1 MAYVHNDHIHFPL
14 GIWTVVVHTI
24 LLRQSI
30 HKEGFSRSRR
40 SEDKLVPVADPV
52 GLHGQ
57 IGKVNFNRYAP
68 SIRKAQLKA
77 AFLIA
82 ASPRL
87 KEKASRCIRA
97 GQKPV
102 VFLKVS
108 SIARKQRPEKLQ
120 LVVGIF
126 RGDDA
131 LFEKGRFDIISRP
144 LYLVLIRGY
153 GNVEM
158 GIDQELVVSGNILQ
172 QAVNVLNAKVVG
184 GIRESQMP
192 FPFEFKL

>member
-1 MAYVHNDHIHFPL
+1 MAYVHNDHIHFPF
-14 GIWTVVVHTI
+14 GIWSVVMHTI
-24 LLRQSI
+24 LLGQCI
-30 HKEGFSRSRR
+30 HKEGLSRSRR
-40 SEDKLVPVADPV
+40 PKDKLIPVADPV

-57 IGKVNFNRYAP
+57 ISKVNFNWYA
-68 SIRKAQLKA
+68 SSVGKAQLKA

-82 ASPRL
+82 ASPLL
-87 KEKASRCIRA
+87 KEKASRRIRA

-131 LFEKGRFDIISRP
+131 LFEKGRFNVISHP
-144 LYLVLIRGY
+144 LYLILICGY

-172 QAVNVLNAKVVG
+172 QPVNILDT
-184 GIRESQMP
+184 
-192 FPFEFKL
+192 

>member
-1 MAYVHNDHIHFPL
+1 MAYVHNDHIHFPF
-14 GIWTVVVHTI
+14 GIWTIVVHTI

-40 SEDKLVPVADPV
+40 SQDKLVSVADPV

-57 IGKVNFNRYAP
+57 IGKVNFNGYAP
-68 SIRKAQLKA
+68 SVRKAQLKA
-77 AFLIA
+77 AVLIA
-82 ASPRL
+82 ASPLL

-102 VFLKVS
+102 VFLEVN

-126 RGDDA
+126 
-131 LFEKGRFDIISRP
+131 
-144 LYLVLIRGY
+144 
-153 GNVEM
+153 
-158 GIDQELVVSGNILQ
+158 
-172 QAVNVLNAKVVG
+172 G
-184 GIRESQMP
+184 G
-192 FPFEFKL
+192 